1 MAARDDTTEAD
12 LLRVALDHI
21 DQGISIFDD
30 DLRLIGWN
38 RRFLELLQLPRA
50 VVRHGVDFAELLRF
64 MARRGDY
71 GHVDVEE
78 LVRVRVAAA
87 RARTRFYSERASLDQ
102 QVLATQ
108 TTPLASGGFVTV
120 YTDISER
127 SAAEMLTPARN
138 DELEARA
145 NQRTIELRGLNEE
158 LHRKVRELQ
167 ETSGALQISRE
178 RLRLIT
184 DVIPAAIAHVDQDL
198 RLTFANRRFSQIL
211 GQQVQNQQPPAIVG
225 STLGQLFPG
234 EAYHGLLDRVAAALD
249 GTPDTFDFT
258 YRSALGEDIV
268 THNTLIPEIADDRTV
283 QGIFLLSLD
292 VTEEKRAEAALREAQ
307 KMSAIGQL
315 AGGLAHDFN
324 NLLTVIVGN
333 LASLREQVG
342 AEVFQEFVEPAIRA
356 GHRGADITRR
366 LLAFARQQSLD
377 PVAIDVP
384 SLVAGVAQLLRRS
397 LPGTITIHCADE
409 AGGWPA
415 HADPHQLEN
424 ALVNL
429 AINARDAMPDGGVLS
444 FKTEYLTAPQGDQ
457 WAEVPPGDYVSLSV
471 VDTGHGMDEATMAH
485 ALEPFFTTK
494 PFGGGSGLGLSIVY
508 GFVQQSRGHFRL
520 RSEPG
525 KGTAISLLLPRST
538 ELPVAEPAADADA
551 AFNSGGALV
560 LLVEDNE
567 EVRRVARR
575 QLLELGYQVLE
586 ASDALEGQALI
597 DSIPEITLLV
607 SDIMMPGRLDGLG
620 LARYA
625 RGQRPELRVVLVSG
639 YADTATLTADEERDW
654 PVLRKPF
661 VREQLA
667 RSILGAA

>member
-30 DLRLIGWN
+30 GLRLIGWN
-38 RRFLELLQLPRA
+38 RRFLELLELPRA
-50 VVRHGVDFAELLRF
+50 EVRHGTGFADLIRF
-64 MARRGDY
+64 MGQRGDY
-71 GHVDVEE
+71 GHVDIEE
-78 LVRVRVAAA
+78 LIRVRVAAA
-87 RARTRFYSERASLDQ
+87 RARTRFYSERATLDQ
-102 QVLATQ
+102 KVLATQ

-127 SAAEMLTPARN
+127 SAAEMLTPARS

-158 LHRKVRELQ
+158 LHRKIRELQ

-184 DVIPAAIAHVDQDL
+184 DVIPAAIAHVDHDL

-211 GQQVQNQQPPAIVG
+211 GQPMPAIIG
-225 STLGQLFPG
+225 WTLGQLFPG
-234 EAYHGLLDRVAAALD
+234 ETYHGLLDRVERAL
-249 GTPDTFDFT
+249 GGMPDTFDFT
-258 YRSALGEDIV
+258 YRGAGGDDIV
-268 THNTLIPEIADDRTV
+268 THNTLIPEIADDRSV
-283 QGIFLLSLD
+283 QGIFLLCLD

-342 AEVFQEFVEPAIRA
+342 PETFEEFVEPAMRA

-384 SLVAGVAQLLRRS
+384 SLIAGVAQLLRRS
-397 LPGTITIHCADE
+397 LPGAITIHCADD

-444 FKTEYLTAPQGDQ
+444 FKTEYLTDPARDDQ
-457 WAEVPPGDYVSLSV
+457 WADVPAGDYVCVSV
-471 VDTGHGMDEATMAH
+471 VDTGHGMDEATLAH

-508 GFVQQSRGHFRL
+508 GFVQQSRGHFRI

-538 ELPVAEPAADADA
+538 EQPIAEPPADADIDA
-551 AFNSGGALV
+551 ALNPAGQLV
-560 LLVEDNE
+560 LLVEDNG

-625 RGQRPELRVVLVSG
+625 RGQRPDMRVVLISG
-639 YADTATLTADEERDW
+639 FADTTTLTPEEERDW

-661 VREQLA
+661 VKEQLA
-667 RSILGAA
+667 RSIVGAP

>member
-30 DLRLIGWN
+30 GLRLIGWN
-38 RRFLELLQLPRA
+38 RRFLELLNLPVDA
-50 VVRHGVDFAELLRF
+50 VRHGIEFAELIRF
-64 MARRGDY
+64 MAQRGDY
-71 GHVDVEE
+71 GHVDIDE
-78 LVRVRVAAA
+78 LIRVRVAAA
-87 RARTRFYSERASLDQ
+87 RARTRFYTERATLDQ

-145 NQRTIELRGLNEE
+145 NQRTIELRSLNEE

-167 ETSGALQISRE
+167 EASGALQISRE

-184 DVIPAAIAHVDQDL
+184 DVIPAAIAHVDRDL
-198 RLTFANRRFSQIL
+198 RLTFANRRFAEIP
-211 GQQVQNQQPPAIVG
+211 GQPAPAMIG
-225 STLGQLFPG
+225 RTLGQLFPG
-234 EAYHGLLDRVAAALD
+234 DSHHDLVARVAAALD

-258 YRSALGEDIV
+258 YRAGSGDDIV
-268 THNTLIPEIADDRTV
+268 THNTLIPEIADDGTV
-283 QGIFLLSLD
+283 LGVFLLCLD

-333 LASLREQVG
+333 LASLREQVD
-342 AEVFQEFVEPAIRA
+342 AATFQDFVEPAMRA

-377 PVAIDVP
+377 PVAVDTAA
-384 SLVAGVAQLLRRS
+384 LVAGVAQLLRRS
-397 LPGTITIHCADE
+397 LPGTITIHCADAAE
-409 AGGWPA
+409 GWA
-415 HADPHQLEN
+415 VHADPHQLEN

-444 FKTEYLTAPQGDQ
+444 FRTDRLTDPARDDQ
-457 WAEVPPGDYVSLSV
+457 WADVPPGDYVCLTV
-471 VDTGHGMDEATMAH
+471 ADTGHGMDDATLAH

-508 GFVQQSRGHFRL
+508 GFVQQSRGHFRI

-525 KGTAISLLLPRST
+525 KGTAIALLLPRSA
-538 ELPVAEPAADADA
+538 ELPVAEVAADADLHA
-551 AFNSGGALV
+551 ALNPEGQLV
-560 LLVEDNE
+560 LLVEDND

-586 ASDALEGQALI
+586 ASDAQEGQALL

-607 SDIMMPGRLDGLG
+607 SDIMMPGPLDGPG

-625 RGQRPELRVVLVSG
+625 RGQRPDLRVVLISG
-639 YADTATLTADEERDW
+639 FADTAALAPQDERDW

-661 VREQLA
+661 VRDQLA
-667 RSILGAA
+667 RAILGAS

>member
-1 MAARDDTTEAD
+1 MAAHDDTTEAD

-30 DLRLIGWN
+30 GLRLIGWN
-38 RRFLELLQLPRA
+38 RRFLELLKLPHDA
-50 VVRHGVDFAELLRF
+50 VHHGIGFADLLRF

-78 LVRVRVAAA
+78 LVRIRLAAA
-87 RARTRFYSERASLDQ
+87 RARTRFYSERATLDQ

-127 SAAEMLTPARN
+127 SAAEMLTPARS

-184 DVIPAAIAHVDQDL
+184 DVIPAAIAHVDHDL

-211 GQQVQNQQPPAIVG
+211 GQPMPAIIG
-225 STLGQLFPG
+225 WTLGQLFPG
-234 EAYHGLLDRVAAALD
+234 ETYHGLLERVEAALD
-249 GTPDTFDFT
+249 GTADTFDFT
-258 YRSALGEDIV
+258 YRSALGDDIV
-268 THNTLIPEIADDRTV
+268 THNTLIPEIADDGSV
-283 QGIFLLSLD
+283 QGIFLLCLD

-342 AEVFQEFVEPAIRA
+342 PETFSEFVEPAMRA
-356 GHRGADITRR
+356 GNRGADITRR

-397 LPGTITIHCADE
+397 LPGAITIHCADE
-409 AGGWPA
+409 AQGWPA

-444 FKTEYLTAPQGDQ
+444 FKTDYLSDPQGEQ
-457 WAEVPPGDYVSLSV
+457 WAEVPPGDYVCVSV
-471 VDTGHGMDEATMAH
+471 VDTGHGMDEATLAH

-508 GFVQQSRGHFRL
+508 GFVQQSRGHFRI
-520 RSEPG
+520 RSELA
-525 KGTAISLLLPRST
+525 KGTAISLLLPRS
-538 ELPVAEPAADADA
+538 EEQPVAEPPADAHA
-551 AFNSGGALV
+551 ALNPDGQLV
-560 LLVEDNE
+560 LLVEDND

-625 RGQRPELRVVLVSG
+625 RGRRPDLQIVLTSG
-639 YADTATLTADEERDW
+639 FAPTTLTAEEERDW

-661 VREQLA
+661 VRDQLA